1 MQWGQ
6 DTQLYL
12 LLNYSYGRNRQA
24 EATGRLQRGRGSGSC
39 AQLEGRQAAML
50 QPPALCPH
58 LFRGCFACPAGKLPQ
73 GPAPSLPSPKVGWIA
88 KLIWKPETRQGLE
101 ETHAGCHSNS
111 TNPCHWRPPHSENT
125 DSKALLAPGW
135 LPVILFSGNRTASL
149 SKISP
154 AQSYEWKISK
164 GHQNS
169 WHIWCRLSIQQSQ
182 AVKAL

>member
-1 MQWGQ
+1 MAGIGKQ
-6 DTQLYL
+6 
-12 LLNYSYGRNRQA
+12 RQQGGCREA
-24 EATGRLQRGRGSGSC
+24 EALVPVPSWR
-39 AQLEGRQAAML
+39 EGRQPCCSH
-50 QPPALCPH
+50 QPSGPH

-182 AVKAL
+182 AVKVL